1 MQSQR
6 RAPMNASNPF
16 FDNIEKKT
24 QMKKEDIYSIADSVS
39 NADFSNP
46 EVVRQLI
53 ARIGRTAG
61 VPVSKEK
68 EEALVKA
75 ITSGNVP
82 GNLSSLSKMFGQK
95 P

>member
-1 MQSQR
+1 
-6 RAPMNASNPF
+6 MNASNPF

>member
-1 MQSQR
+1 VDPNHS
-6 RAPMNASNPF
+6 F

-24 QMKKEDIYSIADSVS
+24 QVKKEDIVNIANSVS

-53 ARIGRTAG
+53 NRIGKTAG
-61 VPVSKEK
+61 VAVTKEK
-68 EEALVKA
+68 EDALVKA

-82 GNLSSLSKMFGQK
+82 GNLSTLSKLFGQNR
-95 P
+95 

>member
-1 MQSQR
+1 
-6 RAPMNASNPF
+6 MNPSNPF

-75 ITSGNVP
+75 ITAGNVP

>member
-1 MQSQR
+1 MDSK
-6 RAPMNASNPF
+6 NPF

-24 QMKKEDIYSIADSVS
+24 HVKKEDIFEIARSVS

-46 EVVRQLI
+46 EVVRQLV
-53 ARIGRTAG
+53 ARIGKTAG
-61 VPVSKEK
+61 VTVPKEK

-82 GNLSSLSKMFGQK
+82 GNFSSLSKMFGQDK
-95 P
+95 

>member
-1 MQSQR
+1 
-6 RAPMNASNPF
+6 MNASNPF

-24 QMKKEDIYSIADSVS
+24 QMKKEDIYSIANSVS

-53 ARIGRTAG
+53 ARISRTAG

-68 EEALVKA
+68 EEALIKA
-75 ITSGNVP
+75 VTSGHVP

>member
-1 MQSQR
+1 
-6 RAPMNASNPF
+6 MNASNPF

-24 QMKKEDIYSIADSVS
+24 QMKQEDIYSIADSVS

-61 VPVSKEK
+61 VPVSREK

-95 P
+95 H